1 MAETTA
7 KNGYRATIKY
17 FIASPTKV
25 RPVANVIK
33 RKSYTDA
40 MAILEHIRL
49 NLLLRML

>member
-1 MAETTA
+1 MTE

-33 RKSYTDA
+33 YKSYTDE
-40 MAILEHIRL
+40 MAILDYMPKKGSELI
-49 NLLLRML
+49 